1 MAADRGNP
9 QVAYLNKPY
18 DPAVLRSVRHV
29 IRCANDAGIP
39 VGMCGEAAADP
50 LLTPLLLAFGL
61 EEFSVSPASVLAVR
75 YQISRWN
82 REAASEVA
90 EEAMKL
96 ESAEEVESFLKRKTD

>member
-1 MAADRGNP
+1 MLNPGNAP
-9 QVAYLNKPY
+9 SFTLPGTYTDFPFLSIA
-18 DPAVLRSVRHV
+18 
-29 IRCANDAGIP
+29 
-39 VGMCGEAAADP
+39 
-50 LLTPLLLAFGL
+50 AFGNL
-61 EEFSVSPASVLAVR
+61 SYKMCIRDRFSVSPASVLAVR